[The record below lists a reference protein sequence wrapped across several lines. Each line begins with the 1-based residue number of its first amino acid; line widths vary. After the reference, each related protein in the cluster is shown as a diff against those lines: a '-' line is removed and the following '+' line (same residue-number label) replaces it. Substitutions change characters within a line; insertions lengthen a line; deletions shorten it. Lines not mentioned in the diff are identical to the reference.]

1 MKWIT
6 VLLVIFILNKIA
18 KYLVLDYR
26 NGFVYGGLIGKLQ
39 KLLNRLKIFT

>member
-1 MKWIT
+1 MKWIG
-6 VLLVIFILNKIA
+6 LLLLIFILNKLA

-39 KLLNRLKIFT
+39 KLLNRLNIFT